1 MLLKLALRRFSMLLP
16 FALCVLLVGCGKK
29 YDVPADPAPLFKKAA
44 DLQTTAPVAAMDE
57 YAQINTQYANANAAT
72 TADTGKF
79 REIAAQ
85 ALVESARFGY
95 KYADPANLA
104 DATLSPAAKSER
116 ENIQN
121 QVGDKAN
128 QASKTLDE
136 NFRDTLAG
144 RAALGLDPGTGPNL
158 REAIKTRI
166 DERNSHLT
174 GYKIINGIVHAT
186 GANSQ
191 FSYWFALLL
200 IAVFVKAVTMPITL
214 KMYKSQREMQ
224 RIQPILKKLQEDYK
238 DKTPQERNEAVMAAY
253 KEHGVNPFASCLPSL
268 IQLPFL
274 WMVYGMIRQ
283 YEFHFSNGHFL
294 WINPALHNQYP
305 AFIAANMGQFDA
317 LLLGLYALSNYL
329 TMRLMPPSD
338 PQAAEQQK
346 VMSVMMTVVLLVMFL
361 QYKWSAAFMFYWL
374 ILNFISAWQQY
385 TYIYKPNKMK
395 LSQAISFTGDNTT
408 TNPVPGQGKMA
419 SNGGKPQTNG
429 AKTKT
434 NGANLL
440 KPTSAPET
448 GPAANRPRPRRKN
461 GPRR

>member
-1 MLLKLALRRFSMLLP
+1 
-16 FALCVLLVGCGKK
+16 
-29 YDVPADPAPLFKKAA
+29 
-44 DLQTTAPVAAMDE
+44 
-57 YAQINTQYANANAAT
+57 
-72 TADTGKF
+72 
-79 REIAAQ
+79 
-85 ALVESARFGY
+85 
-95 KYADPANLA
+95 
-104 DATLSPAAKSER
+104 
-116 ENIQN
+116 
-121 QVGDKAN
+121 
-128 QASKTLDE
+128 
-136 NFRDTLAG
+136 
-144 RAALGLDPGTGPNL
+144 
-158 REAIKTRI
+158 
-166 DERNSHLT
+166 
-174 GYKIINGIVHAT
+174 
-186 GANSQ
+186 
-191 FSYWFALLL
+191 
-200 IAVFVKAVTMPITL
+200 
-214 KMYKSQREMQ
+214 MYKSQREMQ

-253 KEHGVNPFASCLPSL
+253 KEHGVNPFASCLPSI

-294 WINPALHNQYP
+294 WINPILHNQYP
-305 AFIAANMGQFDA
+305 AYIAANMGQFDA

-408 TNPVPGQGKMA
+408 TESPRPGGSKAA
-419 SNGGKPQTNG
+419 SNGGKPQPGG
-429 AKTKT
+429 AKPKT

-440 KPTSAPET
+440 KPTSDPET
-448 GPAANRPRPRRKN
+448 GPCHESPPPPPKERAAKIEERRV
-461 GPRR
+461 

>member
-1 MLLKLALRRFSMLLP
+1 MKLAFRRLSILLP

-29 YDVPADPAPLFKKAA
+29 IDVDADPAPRFKKAA
-44 DLQTTAPVAAMDE
+44 ELEKTAPVAAMDE
-57 YAQINTQYANANAAT
+57 YAKISTDYANGNSHST
-72 TADTGKF
+72 EETQKF

-85 ALVESARFGY
+85 ALVASARFGY
-95 KYADPANLA
+95 NYSTPANLNDVA
-104 DATLSPAAKSER
+104 LSPAATSER
-116 ENIQN
+116 EQIQN

-128 QASKTLDE
+128 QASKELDE
-136 NFRDTLAG
+136 KFRDTAAG

-158 REAIKTRI
+158 RDLIKNRI

-174 GYKIINGIVHAT
+174 GYKIINGIVHLT

-191 FSYWFALLL
+191 ISYWFALML
-200 IAVFVKAVTMPITL
+200 IAIFVKAVTMPITL
-214 KMYKSQREMQ
+214 RMYKSQREMQ
-224 RIQPILKKLQEDYK
+224 RIQPILKKLQEEYK
-238 DKTPQERNEAVMAAY
+238 DKTPQERNEAGMAAY
-253 KEHGVNPFASCLPSL
+253 KEHGVNPFASCLPSV

-274 WMVYGMIRQ
+274 WLVYGMIRQ

-294 WINPALHNQYP
+294 WINNTLHNQYP
-305 AFIAANMGQFDA
+305 AYIAANMGQFDA
-317 LLLGLYALSNYL
+317 LLLGFYALSNYL

-346 VMSVMMTVVLLVMFL
+346 VMSVTMTVVLLVMFL

-408 TNPVPGQGKMA
+408 TKPTSGESKAA
-419 SNGGKPQTNG
+419 SNGGKPQSNG
-429 AKTKT
+429 AKPVRPAT
-434 NGANLL
+434 
-440 KPTSAPET
+440 PAPET
-448 GPAANRPRPRRKN
+448 GANTNRPRPRRKN